1 MKQKKT
7 MLIMVIVLAV
17 LFALYGG
24 LKAWNSH
31 SEKQKKA
38 KEDKEKVSLVDV
50 KSLKSFAYESDGS
63 KMSFTKDDGEWVYD
77 EDDGVRLNQS
87 TIKSTA
93 KEITGLTAV
102 RKPSDPDEKADYGL
116 DSPDYTVTYTA
127 KDGIKGTIQIGN
139 AAGDNY
145 YAMIEDSDAVYTIS
159 GTLVSD
165 LVFDLSSLTEN
176 DTLPSI
182 SSGNLKK
189 VEVTQNGK
197 TTTYKKKKERAE
209 LAGGWGTISLTQCA
223 DYNVKDLAKYGLD
236 EANRITVTTTY
247 KDSTSGDKKT
257 CTVYVG
263 NVNGDN
269 RYVQLKDSNMVYE
282 VGSSIVENMMSVDK

>member
-17 LFALYGG
+17 LLVLYGG

-50 KSLKSFAYESDGS
+50 KSLKSFAYESGGS

-102 RKPSDPDEKADYGL
+102 RKLSDPDEKADYGL
-116 DSPDYTVTYTA
+116 DSSDYTVTYTA
-127 KDGIKGTIQIGN
+127 KDGTKGTIEIGD

-145 YAMIEDSDAVYTIS
+145 YAMIQDSDAVYTIS
-159 GTLVSD
+159 STLVSD

-189 VEVTQNGK
+189 VEVTQNGE
-197 TTTYKKKKERAE
+197 TTTYKKKKQRSE

-236 EANRITVTTTY
+236 EANRITVTATY

-257 CTVYVG
+257 CTVYIG
-263 NVNGDN
+263 N
-269 RYVQLKDSNMVYE
+269 E
-282 VGSSIVENMMSVDK
+282 TC

>member
-7 MLIMVIVLAV
+7 MLIMVVVLAV
-17 LFALYGG
+17 LLVLYGG

-31 SEKQKKA
+31 SDRQKKA
-38 KEDKEKVSLVDV
+38 KEDKEKVNLVDV
-50 KSLKSFAYESDGS
+50 KSLKSFAYESGGS
-63 KMSFTKDDGEWVYD
+63 KMSFTKENGEWVYD

-102 RKPSDPDEKADYGL
+102 RKLSDPDEKSDYGL
-116 DSPDYTVTYTA
+116 DSPDYTV
-127 KDGIKGTIQIGN
+127 
-139 AAGDNY
+139 
-145 YAMIEDSDAVYTIS
+145 
-159 GTLVSD
+159 
-165 LVFDLSSLTEN
+165 
-176 DTLPSI
+176 
-182 SSGNLKK
+182 
-189 VEVTQNGK
+189 
-197 TTTYKKKKERAE
+197 
-209 LAGGWGTISLTQCA
+209 TQCA

-236 EANRITVTTTY
+236 EANRITVTATY

>member
-7 MLIMVIVLAV
+7 MLIMVVVLAV
-17 LFALYGG
+17 LLVLYGG

-31 SEKQKKA
+31 SDRQKKA

-50 KSLKSFAYESDGS
+50 KSLKSFAYESGGS
-63 KMSFTKDDGEWVYD
+63 KMSFTKENGEWVYD
-77 EDDGVRLNQS
+77 EDDGVRLNQR
-87 TIKSTA
+87 TIKST
-93 KEITGLTAV
+93 T
-102 RKPSDPDEKADYGL
+102 
-116 DSPDYTVTYTA
+116 
-127 KDGIKGTIQIGN
+127 
-139 AAGDNY
+139 
-145 YAMIEDSDAVYTIS
+145 DAVYTIS

>member
-1 MKQKKT
+1 M
-7 MLIMVIVLAV
+7 
-17 LFALYGG
+17 
-24 LKAWNSH
+24 
-31 SEKQKKA
+31 
-38 KEDKEKVSLVDV
+38 
-50 KSLKSFAYESDGS
+50 
-63 KMSFTKDDGEWVYD
+63 
-77 EDDGVRLNQS
+77 
-87 TIKSTA
+87 A

-102 RKPSDPDEKADYGL
+102 RKLSDPDEKSDYGL

-127 KDGIKGTIQIGN
+127 KDGTKGTIQIGN

-159 GTLVSD
+159 DTLVSD

-236 EANRITVTTTY
+236 EANRITVTATY

>member
-7 MLIMVIVLAV
+7 MLIMVVVLAV
-17 LFALYGG
+17 LLVLYGG

-31 SEKQKKA
+31 SDRQKKA

-50 KSLKSFAYESDGS
+50 KSLKSFAYESGGS
-63 KMSFTKDDGEWVYD
+63 KMSFTKENGEWVYD
-77 EDDGVRLNQS
+77 EDDGVRLN
-87 TIKSTA
+87 
-93 KEITGLTAV
+93 
-102 RKPSDPDEKADYGL
+102 RKLSDPDEKSDYGL
-116 DSPDYTVTYTA
+116 DSPDYTVTYAA
-127 KDGIKGTIQIGN
+127 KDGTKGTIQIGN

-223 DYNVKDLAKYGLD
+223 DYNVKDLEKYGLD
-236 EANRITVTTTY
+236 EANRITVTATY